1 MNTLRQH
8 YINIL
13 AELADS
19 YVIEDILNQITQT
32 KQRLTKDC
40 PNLGDL
46 IRQSNY
52 ALS

>member
-1 MNTLRQH
+1 MNYLRSQ

-19 YVIEDILNQITQT
+19 
-32 KQRLTKDC
+32 
-40 PNLGDL
+40 DL
-46 IRQSNY
+46 ISDLLSQIHGTPGHFAKKSGNLSQLIRKSNY

>member
-1 MNTLRQH
+1 MRQH

-19 YVIEDILNQITQT
+19 DLLSDVFSQIHGTNGTYT
-32 KQRLTKDC
+32 KLS
-40 PNLGDL
+40 NDL
-46 IRQSNY
+46 SKYIRQSNY